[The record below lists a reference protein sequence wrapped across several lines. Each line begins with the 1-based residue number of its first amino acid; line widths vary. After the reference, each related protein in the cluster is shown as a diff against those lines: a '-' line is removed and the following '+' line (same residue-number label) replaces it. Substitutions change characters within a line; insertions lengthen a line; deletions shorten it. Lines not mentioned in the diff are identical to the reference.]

1 MITKLGRIDNVTL
14 RETETLNSNKLLTE
28 KTDFFYWTQ
37 PSKVVGHNV
46 LTEIFTLV
54 KTKRRRITIGRKE
67 RSICLI
73 SKKTL
78 ISRSPH
84 SWRARVS
91 IVYSKFLRLER
102 SALPSSTGS
111 YKTRGVTSPL
121 LTFFFP
127 MKLLVWQIGCTIT
140 VPEWTLC
147 WRWAMTCSL
156 RQCSQFD
163 SLTESCEF
171 NRAECLR
178 ISARWST
185 SKR

>member
-1 MITKLGRIDNVTL
+1 MA
-14 RETETLNSNKLLTE
+14 E

-73 SKKTL
+73 SKKTVL
-78 ISRSPH
+78 SRSPH
-84 SWRARVS
+84 AWRVRVR
-91 IVYSKFLRLER
+91 IVYSKFWRLER

-121 LTFFFP
+121 LTFFSPWSCWSDKLAAQSLFP
-127 MKLLVWQIGCTIT
+127 SGLCVEGGRWRVAYVNVHNLIPSLKAVNSIEPSVYGS
-140 VPEWTLC
+140 VPDGPPQ
-147 WRWAMTCSL
+147 RG
-156 RQCSQFD
+156 
-163 SLTESCEF
+163 
-171 NRAECLR
+171 
-178 ISARWST
+178 
-185 SKR
+185 KG